1 MDSYK
6 KSTNKALLVIDIQED
21 MTGVT
26 ATKPHPYKN
35 SEELINNVNSVIKL
49 SKEKGIVV
57 VYIKYEYRN
66 SLLSRTLIGKLI
78 KDTAGSEIDSRINIV
93 SDNIYSKGKGDA
105 FSNPNLDTFLKQN
118 NINELFLVGLDAS
131 ACVLKTSVGGKS
143 RGYKVSVLKDAIT
156 TMDMS
161 KMPKLLDKYSERD
174 IVLTSVEEFEKIS

>member
-1 MDSYK
+1 MGSYEDSI
-6 KSTNKALLVIDIQED
+6 NKALLVIDIQED

-35 SEELINNVNSVIKL
+35 SQELINNVNSVIKI

-57 VYIKYEYRN
+57 VYIKHQYRN

-78 KDTAGSEIDSRINIV
+78 KDTAGSEIDSRINII
-93 SDNIYSKGKGDA
+93 SDNIYSKDKGDA

-131 ACVLKTSVGGKS
+131 ACVLKTSIGAKS

-161 KMPKLLDKYSERD
+161 KMPKLLDKYLERS
-174 IVLTSVEEFEKIS
+174 IVLTSIEEFEKIS